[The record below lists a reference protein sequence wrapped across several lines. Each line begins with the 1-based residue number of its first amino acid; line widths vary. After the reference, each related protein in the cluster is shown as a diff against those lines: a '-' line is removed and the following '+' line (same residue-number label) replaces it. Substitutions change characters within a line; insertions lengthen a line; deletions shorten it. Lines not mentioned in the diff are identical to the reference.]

1 MLPRGLI
8 LVTQAA
14 YLSACTCAIVALAKN
29 SNRLHLV
36 YGTMTFTR
44 HGIPGHEISDAK
56 LDPSIQALTLSDVR
70 MPGAPLVYVNRG
82 FEKLTGY
89 ERGEVIGQNC
99 RFLQGPD
106 TSSDAVAQMRTAIA
120 SGDPLILDV
129 LNYRKNG
136 TPFWNRLSLTP
147 VKDRLGRT
155 THYIGIQ
162 SDITRM
168 RFLQERLQ
176 LIALDLAATEKHE
189 LE

>member
-1 MLPRGLI
+1 
-8 LVTQAA
+8 
-14 YLSACTCAIVALAKN
+14 
-29 SNRLHLV
+29 
-36 YGTMTFTR
+36 MTLTR

-89 ERGEVIGQNC
+89 ERGEVIGKNC

-129 LNYRKNG
+129 LNYRKDG

-147 VKDRLGRT
+147 VKDHSGRT

-176 LIALDLAATEKHE
+176 FIALDLAATEKHE
-189 LE
+189 LD